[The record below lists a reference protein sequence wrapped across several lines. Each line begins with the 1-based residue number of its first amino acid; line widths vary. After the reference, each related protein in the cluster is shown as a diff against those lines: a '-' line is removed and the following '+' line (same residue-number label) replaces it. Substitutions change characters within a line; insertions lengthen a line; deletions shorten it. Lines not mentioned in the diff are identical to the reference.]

1 MSSNNQSTKNILS
14 LDGKTAIVT
23 GASSGLGAAI
33 ALLFA
38 EYGAKVVALARRE
51 DRLKTLAKQNSNIVP
66 VVADVTKSDDLAKV
80 MDAAKNATILVN
92 NAGIM
97 DNMLPVGEMTDEVWD
112 KVMAVNLRSVMSY
125 SRAFIQNFQATK
137 QQSGSII
144 NIASASAVT
153 GGRGGAAYV
162 SSKHAVIGLT
172 ENTAYM
178 YATEGIRCNAIC
190 PGSVG
195 TEIVQTSMQNPS
207 EFGYGRAKL
216 GMGNI
221 PRFGTPDEVANLAL
235 FLASDA
241 SSLING
247 AAITADAGWT
257 AY

>member
-1 MSSNNQSTKNILS
+1 MSSTKDQLS
-14 LDGKTAIVT
+14 LNGKTAIVT

-38 EYGAKVVALARRE
+38 EYGAKVIALARRE
-51 DRLKTLAKQNSNIVP
+51 DRLKSLAEQNSNIIP
-66 VVADVTKSDDLAKV
+66 VTADVTKAEDLTKV
-80 MDAAKNATILVN
+80 MEVAKDATILVN

-112 KVMAVNLRSVMSY
+112 NVMAVNLRSVMTY

-137 QQSGSII
+137 KQSGNII
-144 NIASASAVT
+144 NIASMAGLT

-162 SSKHAVIGLT
+162 TSKHAVIGLT
-172 ENTAYM
+172 KNTAYM

-241 SSLING
+241 SSLVNG
-247 AAITADAGWT
+247 AIITADAGWT

>member
-1 MSSNNQSTKNILS
+1 MTDLLS
-14 LDGKTAIVT
+14 LEGKTAIVT

-33 ALLFA
+33 SLLFA
-38 EYGAKVVALARRE
+38 EHGAKVIALARRE
-51 DRLKTLAKQNSNIVP
+51 DRLKSLAEQNSNIKP
-66 VVADVTKSDDLAKV
+66 VAADVTKPEDLAKV
-80 MDAAKNATILVN
+80 MKVAGDADTLVN

-97 DNMLPVGEMTDEVWD
+97 DNMLPVGEMTDELWD
-112 KVMAVNLRSVMSY
+112 KVMAVNLRSVMTF
-125 SRAFIQNFQATK
+125 SRAFIQNL
-137 QQSGSII
+137 QSAKRPGNII
-144 NIASASAVT
+144 NIASVAGVT

-162 SSKHAVIGLT
+162 ASKHAVIGLT

-178 YATEGIRCNAIC
+178 YATENIRCNAIC
-190 PGSVG
+190 PGSVS

-221 PRFGTPDEVANLAL
+221 PGFGKPEEIANLAL

-241 SSLING
+241 SSLVNG
-247 AAITADAGWT
+247 AIITADAGWT

>member
-1 MSSNNQSTKNILS
+1 MTNLLS

-23 GASSGLGAAI
+23 GASSGLGAAT

-38 EYGAKVVALARRE
+38 EYGAKVFALARRE
-51 DRLKTLAKQNSNIVP
+51 DRLKSLAEQNSNITP
-66 VVADVTKSDDLAKV
+66 IAADVTKAEDLARV
-80 MDAAKNATILVN
+80 MEIAKDANILVN
-92 NAGIM
+92 NAGVM
-97 DNMLPVGEMTDEVWD
+97 DNMLPVSEMTDEMWD
-112 KVMAVNLRSVMSY
+112 KVMAVNLRSVMTF
-125 SRAFIQNFQATK
+125 SRAFIQNLQSTK
-137 QQSGSII
+137 QAGNII
-144 NIASASAVT
+144 NIASASGVT

-190 PGSVG
+190 PGSVT
-195 TEIVQTSMQNPS
+195 TEIVQTGMPNPS

-221 PRFGTPDEVANLAL
+221 PRFGKPEEVANLAL

-241 SSLING
+241 SSLVNG
-247 AAITADAGWT
+247 AIITADAGWT

>member
-1 MSSNNQSTKNILS
+1 MTDLLN

-38 EYGAKVVALARRE
+38 EHGAKVYALARRE
-51 DRLKTLAKQNSNIVP
+51 DRLKSLAEQNSNITP
-66 VVADVTKSDDLAKV
+66 ITADVTKSEDLARA
-80 MDAAKNATILVN
+80 MELASDADILVN

-97 DNMLPVGEMTDEVWD
+97 DNMLPVGEMTDEMWD
-112 KVMAVNLRSVMSY
+112 KVMAVNLRSIMTF
-125 SRAFIQNFQATK
+125 SRAFIQNL
-137 QQSGSII
+137 QSNKRPGNII
-144 NIASASAVT
+144 NISSASGVT

-190 PGSVG
+190 PGSVT

-221 PRFGTPDEVANLAL
+221 PRFGKPEEIANIAL

-241 SSLING
+241 SSLVNG
-247 AAITADAGWT
+247 AIITADAGWT

>member
-1 MSSNNQSTKNILS
+1 MSTTKDLLNLE
-14 LDGKTAIVT
+14 GKTAIVT

-38 EYGAKVVALARRE
+38 EHGAKVIALARRE
-51 DRLKTLAKQNSNIVP
+51 DRLKSLAEQNPNIIP
-66 VVADVTKSDDLAKV
+66 IVADVTKAEDLTKV
-80 MDAAKNATILVN
+80 MEAAKDATILVN

-112 KVMAVNLRSVMSY
+112 NVMAVNLRSVMTY

-137 QQSGSII
+137 QQSGNII
-144 NIASASAVT
+144 NIASMAGLT

-162 SSKHAVIGLT
+162 TSKHAVIGLT
-172 ENTAYM
+172 KNTAYM

-221 PRFGTPDEVANLAL
+221 PRFGEPAEVANLAL

-241 SSLING
+241 SSLVSG
-247 AAITADAGWT
+247 AIITADAGWT